1 MKIVKKCFTYTFAVA
16 KVPKFSK
23 QGFENFITALNNQ
36 KSNLQKPNLKFKMPK
51 YLKIVKTNSF
61 YATLKAL
68 SGDWGFKKKGGGI
81 RGASCHS
88 SSTSPP
94 LKKRKILNLRK
105 PKIVKIKFGFNIC

>member
-68 SGDWGFKKKGGGI
+68 SGDWGFKKKRGGDKGSELPFKFHKSAFKKKKNLKSPKTQNCQNQI
-81 RGASCHS
+81 R
-88 SSTSPP
+88 
-94 LKKRKILNLRK
+94 
-105 PKIVKIKFGFNIC
+105 F